1 MVKITSAQR
10 IQKLRGRR
18 LADLGFDVK
27 KNWETDNLIPRA
39 IKKR

>member
-1 MVKITSAQR
+1 MISTIENSNPKGMVETTSAQR

-27 KNWETDNLIPRA
+27 KN
-39 IKKR
+39 